1 MNYIKL
7 GLTSLEVSPIV
18 LGGNVFG
25 WTLDEKESFEILDN
39 WFEMGFNTIDTAN
52 IYSRWANG
60 NQGGESERIIGNWMK
75 SRGNRN
81 KVNIITKVGGDM
93 GHGKNLTRSNILDA
107 VEGSLNRLQTDRI
120 DLYLSH
126 FDDENTPV
134 EETLQAYDAL
144 IKAGKVSFVGA
155 SNYSANR
162 LKASLDASRNQSL
175 PRYQVYQPEYNL
187 FDREGFETEEAN
199 LCKDE
204 KVAVISYY
212 SLASGFLTGKYRS
225 KSDKDKSV
233 RGGKMDKYMNERGF
247 KILNSLDKIS
257 INHNVSQA
265 AVALA
270 WLIENPLVAAPI
282 ASATKAHHLKAFEEA
297 VNLNLFKEDLE
308 TLNEASQYARVAV
321 G

>member
-1 MNYIKL
+1 MNCIKL

-25 WTLDEKESFEILDN
+25 WTLDEKESFEILDE
-39 WFEMGFNTIDTAN
+39 WFDMGFNTIDTAN
-52 IYSRWANG
+52 IYSRWAQG
-60 NQGGESERIIGNWMK
+60 NQGGESETIIGNWMK
-75 SRGNRN
+75 RRGNRN
-81 KVNIITKVGGDM
+81 KINIITKVGGDM

-107 VEGSLNRLQTDRI
+107 VEGSLKRLQTDRI

-134 EETLQAYDAL
+134 EETLEAYDVL
-144 IKAGKVSFVGA
+144 IKSGKVSFVGA
-155 SNYSANR
+155 SNYSPER
-162 LKASLDASRNQSL
+162 LKASLESSRNQSL

-187 FDREGFETEEAN
+187 FDREGFENGEAD
-199 LCKDE
+199 LCKNE

-225 KSDKDKSV
+225 SSDKDKSV
-233 RGGKMDKYMNERGF
+233 RGGGMDKYMTERGF
-247 KILNSLDKIS
+247 NILNSLDRIS
-257 INHNVSQA
+257 INHNISQA

-270 WLIENPLVAAPI
+270 WLMENPLVAAPI

-297 VNLNLFKEDLE
+297 TQVNLFKEDIE
-308 TLNEASQYARVAV
+308 VLNEASQYVRVAV
-321 G
+321 

>member
-1 MNYIKL
+1 MNCIKL

-25 WTLDEKESFEILDN
+25 WTLDEKESFEILDE
-39 WFEMGFNTIDTAN
+39 WFDMGFNTIDTAN
-52 IYSRWANG
+52 IYSRWAQG
-60 NQGGESERIIGNWMK
+60 NQGGESETIIGNWMK
-75 SRGNRN
+75 RRGNRN
-81 KVNIITKVGGDM
+81 KINIITKVGGDM

-107 VEGSLNRLQTDRI
+107 VEGSLKRLKTDRI

-134 EETLQAYDAL
+134 EETLEAYDVL
-144 IKAGKVSFVGA
+144 IKSGKVSFVGA
-155 SNYSANR
+155 SNYSPER
-162 LKASLDASRNQSL
+162 LKASLESSRNQSL

-187 FDREGFETEEAN
+187 FDREGFENGEAD
-199 LCKDE
+199 LCKNE

-225 KSDKDKSV
+225 SSDKDKSV
-233 RGGKMDKYMNERGF
+233 RGGGMDKYMTERGF
-247 KILNSLDKIS
+247 NILNSLDRIS
-257 INHNVSQA
+257 INHNISQA

-270 WLIENPLVAAPI
+270 WLMENPLVAAPI

-297 VNLNLFKEDLE
+297 TQVNLFKEDIE
-308 TLNEASQYARVAV
+308 VLNEASQYVKVAV
-321 G
+321 